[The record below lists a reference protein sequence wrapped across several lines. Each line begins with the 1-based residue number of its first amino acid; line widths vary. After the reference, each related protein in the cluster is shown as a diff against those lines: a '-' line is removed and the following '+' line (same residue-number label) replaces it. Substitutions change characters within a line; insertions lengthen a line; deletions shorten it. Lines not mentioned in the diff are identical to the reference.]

1 MRSIWNTDQVAH
13 RMKDAASSARISFL
27 DLGTQVLRL
36 VNNLRDGERHRL
48 DSVLGRV
55 GLYRRHDTA
64 LGPILW
70 FTAGAVVGGGAGILL
85 APTVGQGLRDRM
97 SRLLGDLDAVAKRK
111 ASDKSVPV
119 AVVQPGSKQV
129 DNGEIR

>member
-1 MRSIWNTDQVAH
+1 MKSIWNTDKVAH
-13 RMKDAASSARISFL
+13 RMRDAASSARVNFI

-36 VNNLRDGERHRL
+36 VNNLRDGERQRL

-55 GLYRRHDTA
+55 GLYRRQSGA

-85 APTVGQGLRDRM
+85 APTVGQGVRERM
-97 SRLLGDLDAVAKRK
+97 ARLLGQLD
-111 ASDKSVPV
+111 SM
-119 AVVQPGSKQV
+119 PGSKPTEKSGPGV
-129 DNGEIR
+129 TIDAVNNGEIR